1 MHIDL
6 KTLQVLHDVDP
17 LGSIGSLVRLV
28 APTFKKA
35 SQLRIVAPMHG
46 NIYVRMLSGLLS
58 EQRIDTPA
66 TIYPNR
72 VSSNSL
78 SFHIRNAS
86 RPVVGRRGAK
96 GFFWKWD
103 CSKSTNC
110 HVEKQ
115 FASAPLVPPYK
126 PE

>member
-72 VSSNSL
+72 DVK
-78 SFHIRNAS
+78 F
-86 RPVVGRRGAK
+86 
-96 GFFWKWD
+96 
-103 CSKSTNC
+103 C
-110 HVEKQ
+110 
-115 FASAPLVPPYK
+115 K
-126 PE
+126 PIIETQDIC